1 MNHRTHDPV
10 VYPPHDRRTARASG
24 APGRMRFRAG
34 EAMRSCEIAHAD
46 AIDYLRSLPDA
57 SVDAVVTDPPYP
69 EIDRPYGRLTEPT
82 WHELMDGVAA
92 ETRRV
97 LKPGGSAVF
106 FLQPNSE
113 RVGRVR
119 PWLWEFMARQAR
131 GWNMV
136 QEAWWLNT
144 RPMPGASA
152 NRRHGLMRGA
162 LKACVWLGDP
172 SCWRDQSAVLW
183 TAAMEG
189 RVAGLEE
196 RRTKHPSGHS
206 VNRAAVARAVAERGG
221 STPYN
226 VYPCPAHSEGHGHPA
241 ATPAELTAWWVRY
254 IAPAGGVVLDPF
266 TGSGT
271 TAREALR
278 QGRDFVGS
286 ERDPEYFDL
295 AQRRVRDLARDL
307 GMEAIAA

>member
-1 MNHRTHDPV
+1 MNPRRRHPV
-10 VYPPHDRRTARASG
+10 IHPPHDRSLDARPSHRRFTLSR
-24 APGRMRFRAG
+24 PG
-34 EAMRSCEIAHAD
+34 ETRSVRLACAD
-46 AIDYLRSLPDA
+46 ARVFLASLPDA

-69 EIDRPYGRLTEPT
+69 EIDREYGRLSEAE
-82 WHELMDGVAA
+82 WHELMGVVVA
-92 ETRRV
+92 ECRRA

-106 FLQPNSE
+106 VLQPNSE
-113 RVGRVR
+113 RLGRMR
-119 PWLWEFMARQAR
+119 PWLWEFLARWAR
-131 GWNMV
+131 DWNQV
-136 QEAWWLNT
+136 QDAWWLNT

-172 SCWRDQSAVLW
+172 NCWRDQDAVLW
-183 TAAMEG
+183 TSAIG
-189 RVAGLEE
+189 KRVERLEE

-241 ATPAELTAWWVRY
+241 ATPADLTAWWVRY
-254 IAPAGGVVLDPF
+254 IAPPGGLVVDPF

-271 TAREALR
+271 TARECLR
-278 QGRDFVGS
+278 QGRDFAGS
-286 ERDPEYFDL
+286 EQREEYFEL
-295 AQRRVRDLARDL
+295 AQRRVMELAIEL
-307 GMEAIAA
+307 GMEAAAA